1 MSNSIAKNAELLSTI
16 LIGILP
22 LGLII
27 GTAVSESVI
36 IIINICFLVIFFAR
50 NDYSIIKIKE
60 IFYLTIIWL
69 YLLINCLAANDSSV
83 AFNRSFFFFK
93 YIILVLSVSLIFK
106 NIYYKKIIFF
116 SWSIIVSVVA
126 IDIYFE
132 FFFGKNLL
140 GYVSADRTRIVSF
153 MKDELRIGSLM
164 LAFLFFVINFWN
176 LTLTKNKISLKI
188 KYIIYLIEI
197 LFLTS
202 IFLTGERVTGL
213 KTLLCCFIAMF
224 LFKSQ
229 YKIFKIFL
237 ILIIPLTL
245 FFTSSNIKDRYR
257 TAYFDLIEK
266 DKIFYNSL
274 HAAHYDTA
282 LSIFKEYP
290 LLGVGNKN
298 FRIECAKEKYAKS
311 KFGKTLGRC
320 STHPHQIYLEILSEL
335 GLIGFILIF
344 SFIFI
349 NIYKGIKIFLKIKD
363 LILLSSILYLLSSLV
378 PLLPSGSFFSSFNAT
393 IFWINFS
400 IMLSFIINRKTQINN
415 TKII

>member
-27 GTAVSESVI
+27 GTAVSESII
-36 IIINICFLVIFFAR
+36 IIINVCFLVIFFAR
-50 NDYSIIKIKE
+50 KDYSIIKIKE
-60 IFYLTIIWL
+60 ISYLIIIWL
-69 YLLINCLAANDSSV
+69 YLLINCFTANDSNL

-106 NIYYKKIIFF
+106 SIYYKKIIFF
-116 SWSIIVSVVA
+116 SWSVIVSVVA

-164 LAFLFFVINFWN
+164 LAFFFFVINFWN
-176 LTLTKNKISLKI
+176 LTLIKKNISAKIVST
-188 KYIIYLIEI
+188 IYLIEI
-197 LFLTS
+197 LIFIS
-202 IFLTGERVTGL
+202 IFLTGERVTSF
-213 KTLLCCFIAMF
+213 KALLCGLIAICFIK
-224 LFKSQ
+224 LHR
-229 YKIFKIFL
+229 KIFKIFL
-237 ILIIPLTL
+237 ILILPIAL

-257 TAYFDLIEK
+257 TAYFELFDK
-266 DKIFYNSL
+266 DKVFYNSIHL
-274 HAAHYDTA
+274 AHYDAA

-298 FRIECAKEKYAKS
+298 FRIECAKEKYENS
-311 KFGKTLGRC
+311 KFIKTLGRC
-320 STHPHQIYLEILSEL
+320 SAHPHQIYLEILSEL

-349 NIYKGIKIFLKIKD
+349 NIYKGIKIFLKNKD
-363 LILLSSILYLLSSLV
+363 LILLSSILYLLSSFI

-400 IMLSFIINRKTQINN
+400 IMLSFIINKKTQIND

>member
-1 MSNSIAKNAELLSTI
+1 MSNSIVKNAELLSTI

-36 IIINICFLVIFFAR
+36 IIINVCFLVIFFAR
-50 NDYSIIKIKE
+50 KDYSIIKIKE

-69 YLLINCLAANDSSV
+69 YLLINCFTANDSSL

-93 YIILVLSVSLIFK
+93 S
-106 NIYYKKIIFF
+106 IYYKKIIFF
-116 SWSIIVSVVA
+116 SWSVIVSVVA

-164 LAFLFFVINFWN
+164 LAFFFFVINFWN
-176 LTLTKNKISLKI
+176 LTLIKKNISAKIVST
-188 KYIIYLIEI
+188 IYLIEI
-197 LFLTS
+197 LIFIS
-202 IFLTGERVTGL
+202 IFLTGERVTSF
-213 KTLLCCFIAMF
+213 KALLCGLIAIFFIK
-224 LFKSQ
+224 LHR
-229 YKIFKIFL
+229 KIFKIFL
-237 ILIIPLTL
+237 ILILPIAL

-257 TAYFDLIEK
+257 TAYFELFVK
-266 DKIFYNSL
+266 DKVFYNSI
-274 HAAHYDTA
+274 HFAHYDAA

-298 FRIECAKEKYAKS
+298 FRIECAKEKYENS
-311 KFGKTLGRC
+311 KFIKTLGRC
-320 STHPHQIYLEILSEL
+320 ATHPHQIYLEILSEL

-349 NIYKGIKIFLKIKD
+349 NIYKGIKIFLKNKD
-363 LILLSSILYLLSSLV
+363 LILLSSILYLLISFI
-378 PLLPSGSFFSSFNAT
+378 PLFPSGSFFSSFN
-393 IFWINFS
+393 
-400 IMLSFIINRKTQINN
+400 
-415 TKII
+415 